1 MKATLLLFL
10 IILFSACGSNN
21 DHSSNNLSDFIKAN
35 YSHQQS
41 SLNCQLLQDQ
51 NLNSVERFIPLF
63 VDSFNKVRNDTDE
76 VSFLFPIQDENI
88 SVSEFKILLNYQ
100 DKESIDEMSRALEDL
115 SFGDIANCNIENIS
129 YGLVNLK
136 LNILEP
142 AATVVEIMECEY
154 IEGYSYATMKLVF
167 EQFIDALTK
176 FDEDISITYSENI
189 SDTSNFRWFNIFNSI
204 EDRRIFVAAW
214 QDLTLSREIQSLFL
228 EQSKCEF
235 SNLYRSYKVL

>member
-1 MKATLLLFL
+1 MKATLLLFI
-10 IILFSACGSNN
+10 IILFSACTSDD
-21 DHSSNNLSDFIKAN
+21 DHSPNTLSDFIKAN

-41 SLNCQLLQDQ
+41 FLNCQLLTGN
-51 NLNSVERFIPLF
+51 NLLSVNKFIPLF
-63 VDSFNKVRNDTDE
+63 VDSFNQVRNDTDE
-76 VSFLFPIQDENI
+76 VLFLFPIQDKNI
-88 SVSEFKILLNYQ
+88 NVSDFKILLNHQ
-100 DKESIDEMSRALEDL
+100 DKELIDEMSRTLEDL
-115 SFGDIANCNIENIS
+115 SFGDIANCNIENIP

-136 LNILEP
+136 SNILES

-228 EQSKCEF
+228 EQSKCES
-235 SNLYRSYKVL
+235 SNLFRSYKVL

>member
-1 MKATLLLFL
+1 MKATLLLFI
-10 IILFSACGSNN
+10 IILFSTCTSDD
-21 DHSSNNLSDFIKAN
+21 DHSPNTLSDLIKAN

-41 SLNCQLLQDQ
+41 FLNCQLLTGN
-51 NLNSVERFIPLF
+51 NLLSVNKFIPLF
-63 VDSFNKVRNDTDE
+63 VDSFNQVRNDTDE
-76 VSFLFPIQDENI
+76 VLFLFPIQDKNI
-88 SVSEFKILLNYQ
+88 NVSDFKILLNHQ
-100 DKESIDEMSRALEDL
+100 DKELIDEMSRTLEDL

-136 LNILEP
+136 SNILES

-204 EDRRIFVAAW
+204 EDRKIFVAAW

-228 EQSKCEF
+228 EQSKCES
-235 SNLYRSYKVL
+235 SNLFRSYKVL

>member
-1 MKATLLLFL
+1 MKATLLLFI
-10 IILFSACGSNN
+10 IILFSACTSDD
-21 DHSSNNLSDFIKAN
+21 DHSPNTLSDFIKAN

-41 SLNCQLLQDQ
+41 FLNCQLLTGN
-51 NLNSVERFIPLF
+51 NLLSVNKFIPLF
-63 VDSFNKVRNDTDE
+63 VDSFNQVRNDTDE
-76 VSFLFPIQDENI
+76 VLFLFPIQDKNI
-88 SVSEFKILLNYQ
+88 NVSDFKILLNHQ
-100 DKESIDEMSRALEDL
+100 DKELIDEMSRTLEDL
-115 SFGDIANCNIENIS
+115 AFGDIANCNIENIS

-136 LNILEP
+136 SNILES

-176 FDEDISITYSENI
+176 FDEDISIIYSENI

-228 EQSKCEF
+228 EQSKCES
-235 SNLYRSYKVL
+235 SNLFRSYKVL